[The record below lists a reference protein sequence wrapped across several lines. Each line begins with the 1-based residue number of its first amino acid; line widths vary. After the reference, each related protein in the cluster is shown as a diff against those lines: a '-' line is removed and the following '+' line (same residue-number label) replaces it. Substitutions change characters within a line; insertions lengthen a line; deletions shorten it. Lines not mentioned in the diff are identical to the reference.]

1 MRKNVEKKLTYVNVR
16 LSLRIFN
23 SLRTIQGRWRRI
35 PDRSSFFFGG
45 GVGGGETTRIALKMH
60 TTHVQGELKVG
71 KFISTI
77 IAAF

>member
-45 GVGGGETTRIALKMH
+45 GVGGGGEDYSNRAQNAHNTR
-60 TTHVQGELKVG
+60 TR
-71 KFISTI
+71 
-77 IAAF
+77 